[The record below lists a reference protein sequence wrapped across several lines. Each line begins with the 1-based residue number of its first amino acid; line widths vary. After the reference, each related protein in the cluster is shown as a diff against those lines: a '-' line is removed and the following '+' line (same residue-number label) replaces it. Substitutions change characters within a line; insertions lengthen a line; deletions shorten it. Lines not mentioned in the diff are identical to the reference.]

1 MQIILVRHGKPD
13 LSSKARCTPREMK
26 DWVARYQKA
35 PVPSGLEPAE
45 TRRLAQEAG
54 YVVSS
59 PLGRCVRSL
68 EYLLGR
74 SGSPVDDRCAE
85 AHLPY
90 LELDAPRLPVKAWR
104 LLFRSAWF
112 LGFAAH
118 TESIGSSSVR
128 AGQAADR
135 LIELAERH
143 GSVLLLGHG
152 IMNVLI
158 AWQLRKRGWRGPLHL
173 LLKDYWKPS
182 IYRKERR

>member
-35 PVPSGLEPAE
+35 PVPAGQEPAE

-59 PLGRCVRSL
+59 PLSRCVRSL
-68 EYLLGR
+68 EYLMGCP
-74 SGSPVDDRCAE
+74 GSPVDDRYAE

-90 LELDAPRLPVKAWR
+90 LELDTPRLPVKAWR

-128 AGQAADR
+128 AGQAADH

-182 IYRKERR
+182 IYRKETR

>member
-1 MQIILVRHGKPD
+1 MHIILVRHGKPD
-13 LSSKARCTPREMK
+13 LSSKALCTPREMK

-35 PVPSGLEPAE
+35 PVPGERIPAQ
-45 TRRLAQEAG
+45 TRRLAREAG
-54 YVVSS
+54 AVVSS
-59 PLGRCVRSL
+59 PISRCVRSL
-68 EYLLGR
+68 EYLMGHAD
-74 SGSPVDDRCAE
+74 SPTDEVYAE

-128 AGQAADR
+128 ASQAAEK

-143 GSVLLLGHG
+143 GSVLLMGHG

-182 IYRKERR
+182 IYRKEQR

>member
-1 MQIILVRHGKPD
+1 M
-13 LSSKARCTPREMK
+13 
-26 DWVARYQKA
+26 
-35 PVPSGLEPAE
+35 
-45 TRRLAQEAG
+45 
-54 YVVSS
+54 
-59 PLGRCVRSL
+59 
-68 EYLLGR
+68 
-74 SGSPVDDRCAE
+74 
-85 AHLPY
+85 
-90 LELDAPRLPVKAWR
+90 
-104 LLFRSAWF
+104 FRSAWF